1 MSNRANK
8 QGQVKFLKKT
18 CKNSL
23 TNDRN
28 RGQLVY
34 VAEATT
40 TSSTDIEAV
49 RPMNLAV
56 HLVFQQEF
64 YKKAG
69 LNRQTGQKDED

>member
-1 MSNRANK
+1 MSNRADK

-18 CKNSL
+18 FKNSL

-49 RPMNLAV
+49 RPMNLTV

-64 YKKAG
+64 IFKKSRVESADG
-69 LNRQTGQKDED
+69 AKR

>member
-1 MSNRANK
+1 MLTNR
-8 QGQVKFLKKT
+8 VKLNFIKKT
-18 CKNSL
+18 FKNSL

-28 RGQLVY
+28 RGQLVH

-49 RPMNLAV
+49 RPVNLVV

-69 LNRQTGQKDED
+69 LNRQTGQKNEN

>member
-1 MSNRANK
+1 MLTNR
-8 QGQVKFLKKT
+8 VKLNFIKKT
-18 CKNSL
+18 FKNSL

-49 RPMNLAV
+49 RPVNLVV

>member
-1 MSNRANK
+1 MSNRADRR
-8 QGQVKFLKKT
+8 GQVKFHKKT
-18 CKNSL
+18 FKNPL
-23 TNDRN
+23 TYDRN

-34 VAEATT
+34 VAVATT

-49 RPMNLAV
+49 KPVDLVV

-69 LNRQTGQKDED
+69 LNRQTGQKNED

>member
-1 MSNRANK
+1 MSNRAGK
-8 QGQVKFLKKT
+8 QGQVKFNKKSF
-18 CKNSL
+18 KNSL

-34 VAEATT
+34 VAVATT
-40 TSSTDIEAV
+40 ISSTDVEAV
-49 RPMNLAV
+49 RPVNLVV

-69 LNRQTGQKDED
+69 LNRQTGQKNED

>member
-1 MSNRANK
+1 MSNPADK
-8 QGQVKFLKKT
+8 QGQVKFHKKT
-18 CKNSL
+18 FKNPL
-23 TNDRN
+23 TYGRN
-28 RGQLVY
+28 RGQLVH

-49 RPMNLAV
+49 RPVNVVV

-69 LNRQTGQKDED
+69 LNRQTGQKNEN

>member
-1 MSNRANK
+1 MLTNR
-8 QGQVKFLKKT
+8 VKLNFIKKT
-18 CKNSL
+18 FKNSL

-28 RGQLVY
+28 RGQLVH

-49 RPMNLAV
+49 RPVNLVV

-69 LNRQTGQKDED
+69 LNRQMGQKDED